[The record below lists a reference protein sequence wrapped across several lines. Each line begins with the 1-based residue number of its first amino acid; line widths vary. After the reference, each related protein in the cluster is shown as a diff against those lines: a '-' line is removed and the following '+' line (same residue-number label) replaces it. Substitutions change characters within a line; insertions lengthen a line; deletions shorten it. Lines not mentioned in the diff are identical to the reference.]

1 MDWRQQSR
9 SRSRA
14 PHNMAMGGMDWRAQ
28 SRSRSRAP
36 GSRISMNRGSSGFQL
51 PTYIDTAQSMASA
64 QRTDVYASRPSSA
77 ASTKLATAPP
87 LSSNAHQPSL
97 HNRTASGTDNYS
109 SIEATLKQL
118 IASAESPPSQ
128 SGSSGRK
135 RSSAT
140 PEAAAAAVQTSRKGL
155 EAEKKASPGR
165 NAQPGAPA
173 LAAVN
178 AAPSTPAT
186 PAVPATAFAYVPPA
200 PLVAA
205 DNTWLQ
211 PMQNLADTPASS
223 YTPSSLAQSFQSP
236 SAIPFSTGS
245 TIVTEGD
252 SGSRSSQS
260 QTSMSQ
266 SIEAYLASLEYN
278 NTVGPA
284 WIDLPSHRNAGSV
297 PGLFNEQAVKH
308 NQHAEYG
315 FLPKL
320 VRKTSFDAS
329 YPAQLAQRQQRQE
342 TLKGG
347 QAGQVRTF
355 QTYGARTMLTWP
367 AFSLRRLLLGP
378 CNPICR
384 TLATNGYEA
393 RLRILRPR
401 VHRTSM
407 RMCPSALR
415 PMQACLLLPC
425 QARLQQMPPA
435 QAKIVI
441 APPSMRLDGC
451 KRPKPCKP
459 PTTGSNSSTTTS
471 SNSNNNNNSKC
482 SFRCKCRCR

>member
-77 ASTKLATAPP
+77 ASTKLAFDKGSAPLP
-87 LSSNAHQPSL
+87 SSNAHQPSV

-140 PEAAAAAVQTSRKGL
+140 PEAAAAAVQTSRKGH
-155 EAEKKASPGR
+155 ETEKKASSGR
-165 NAQPGAPA
+165 EGQPGASTA
-173 LAAVN
+173 AAVT

-200 PLVAA
+200 PLAAA
-205 DNTWLQ
+205 DSTWLQ
-211 PMQNLADTPASS
+211 PMQSLADTPASS

-245 TIVTEGD
+245 TIVTEND

-342 TLKGG
+342 TLKSG
-347 QAGQVRTF
+347 QAVQVRASWTWLAWA
-355 QTYGARTMLTWP
+355 TLT
-367 AFSLRRLLLGP
+367 
-378 CNPICR
+378 
-384 TLATNGYEA
+384 
-393 RLRILRPR
+393 
-401 VHRTSM
+401 
-407 RMCPSALR
+407 
-415 PMQACLLLPC
+415 
-425 QARLQQMPPA
+425 
-435 QAKIVI
+435 
-441 APPSMRLDGC
+441 
-451 KRPKPCKP
+451 
-459 PTTGSNSSTTTS
+459 
-471 SNSNNNNNSKC
+471 
-482 SFRCKCRCR
+482 

>member
-1 MDWRQQSR
+1 
-9 SRSRA
+9 
-14 PHNMAMGGMDWRAQ
+14 
-28 SRSRSRAP
+28 
-36 GSRISMNRGSSGFQL
+36 MNRGSSGFQL

-77 ASTKLATAPP
+77 ASTKLAFDKGSAPP
-87 LSSNAHQPSL
+87 LSSNAHQPSVY
-97 HNRTASGTDNYS
+97 NRTASGTDNYS

-140 PEAAAAAVQTSRKGL
+140 PEAAAAAAAGQTSKKGP
-155 EAEKKASPGR
+155 ETEKKASPGR
-165 NAQPGAPA
+165 TAQPRAA
-173 LAAVN
+173 AAAAVT
-178 AAPSTPAT
+178 ATQSTPAT
-186 PAVPATAFAYVPPA
+186 PAVPAAAFAYVPPA
-200 PLVAA
+200 PLAAA

-211 PMQNLADTPASS
+211 PMQSLADTPASS

-252 SGSRSSQS
+252 SGSQSSQS

-347 QAGQVRTF
+347 QAVQVRTSQAHF
-355 QTYGARTMLTWP
+355 AGQ
-367 AFSLRRLLLGP
+367 
-378 CNPICR
+378 
-384 TLATNGYEA
+384 
-393 RLRILRPR
+393 RP
-401 VHRTSM
+401 
-407 RMCPSALR
+407 
-415 PMQACLLLPC
+415 
-425 QARLQQMPPA
+425 
-435 QAKIVI
+435 
-441 APPSMRLDGC
+441 
-451 KRPKPCKP
+451 
-459 PTTGSNSSTTTS
+459 
-471 SNSNNNNNSKC
+471 
-482 SFRCKCRCR
+482 